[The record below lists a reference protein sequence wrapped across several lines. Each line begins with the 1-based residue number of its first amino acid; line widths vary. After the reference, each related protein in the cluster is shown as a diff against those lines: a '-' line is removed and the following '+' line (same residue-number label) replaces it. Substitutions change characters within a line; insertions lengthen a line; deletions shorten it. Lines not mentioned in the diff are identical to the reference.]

1 MSRLLVLFLAAA
13 GLAGAATPVT
23 YYQDWFPG
31 AQYAGLDVA
40 LDRGFFRAEGLD
52 VSVHPFAFGQ
62 NQAALLDSDPVRA
75 AVGTME
81 GYILLQK
88 RAKGADLRALAA
100 VLAESPAGYMS
111 LPGHAAH
118 SARDFV
124 GKRVGVHHYGDP
136 LYRLFLRRAGVD
148 PAAATMVFVDDD
160 VGRLVRGEVDLM
172 QGYAIEELVKLRR
185 QVGPDAGF
193 ISFRELGFDAYS
205 QVVFMTAAQLQAHG
219 DAGRAFVRGLR
230 AGWAYAAAHPE
241 EAADAVQKRLAPGSD
256 RGLVR
261 AMLQA
266 TLPYVAAPGRAALAP
281 MDAAK
286 WSGMSAA
293 AVEMG
298 LLPRAE
304 DPAAF
309 LAAPAP

>member
-1 MSRLLVLFLAAA
+1 MRRFLALFLAAA
-13 GLAGAATPVT
+13 GLAGAATPVI

-52 VSVHPFAFGQ
+52 VAVHPFAFGQ
-62 NQAALLDSDPVRA
+62 NQAALLDSDPTRA
-75 AVGTME
+75 ALGTME
-81 GYILLQK
+81 GYILLQQ

-100 VLAESPAGYMS
+100 VLAESPAGYLS
-111 LPGHAAH
+111 LPGHPAK

-124 GKRVGVHHYGDP
+124 GRRVGVHHYGDP
-136 LYRLFLRRAGVD
+136 LYRLFLHRAGVD
-148 PAAATMVFVDDD
+148 PASATMVFVDDD
-160 VGRLVRGEVDLM
+160 VRRLVRGEVDFM

-185 QVGPDAGF
+185 QVGPGAGF

-205 QVVFMTAAQLQAHG
+205 QVVFMTAAQLRAHG

-230 AGWAYAAAHPE
+230 AGWAYAAAHPD
-241 EAADAVQKRLAPGSD
+241 DAVDAVGKRLAPGAD
-256 RGLVR
+256 RSLVR
-261 AMLQA
+261 PMLLA
-266 TLPYVAAPGRAALAP
+266 TLPYVAPPGATPLAP
-281 MDAAK
+281 MEAAK
-286 WSGMSAA
+286 WGGMSAA

-298 LLPRAE
+298 LLAKAE

-309 LAAPAP
+309 LSPPP